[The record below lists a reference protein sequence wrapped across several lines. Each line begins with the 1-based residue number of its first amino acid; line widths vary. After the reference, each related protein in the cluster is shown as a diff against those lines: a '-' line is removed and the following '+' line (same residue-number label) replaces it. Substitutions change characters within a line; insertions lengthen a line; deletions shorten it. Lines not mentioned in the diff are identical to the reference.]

1 MSENMETAQSLDSA
15 EGQLVVFALADE
27 EFGVDINTVREI
39 VRVPDIT
46 PIPQSPDYVAGICNL
61 RGSVL
66 PAINSRQRFGLEHK
80 EADDSTRLLVIETGT
95 TATGLIVDDV
105 REVLHTKKEQME
117 EPPAVCKGVDREF
130 LSGVVKMNDGAR
142 LILILD
148 LDEVVQVQT
157 KEVKSDQK
165 QAALQA
171 GKTAINAVEKN
182 IDEEQLISFK
192 VADEEYAFDINRVR
206 EILRVG
212 EITEVPNAANY
223 VRGLLTIR
231 NQLLPILDLR
241 TMLGNTSLI
250 EQFHNEINEIMVIHE
265 QWLKDLKQS
274 LQSNAP
280 FNGALDPTKCALGQ
294 WLTKD
299 RSGDVGD
306 LINDIRIPHINF
318 HEFGAEAL
326 KLRSHSQDEAVLYLE
341 EHITPLEKILLSE
354 FIAIKNK
361 LAKNINE
368 FQRILVV
375 ETGDIHVGFIVDS
388 VNEVLRIPKSTIDA
402 PPWAASSA
410 KKELKGVAK
419 LDNGKRLIM
428 IMEESSLISHEE
440 SEELGKMSEAV
451 KKTADAE
458 TENEISLAQKDM
470 DEEQLVTFIVDKEE
484 YGVRIMQVQEI
495 NRLEEITQV
504 PKSPAFI
511 DGVTNLRGNVIPV
524 LNIRTLFGL
533 ESRDQDDSTRIIIV
547 DIEGRRTGLRVD
559 KVNEVLRLPKA
570 DIAPTPGIVTGDTEN
585 RFIEGVCQLNQGKRM
600 VLLLDINEILSTN
613 DKKEIAA
620 MEKKKVKPR
629 AKTAPQKKP
638 VKKMKI
644 DE

>member
-1 MSENMETAQSLDSA
+1 MSENIEAAQTLDSA

-66 PAINSRQRFGLEHK
+66 PVINSRQRFGLDHK
-80 EADDSTRLLVIETGT
+80 ESEDNTRLLVIETGA

-117 EPPAVCKGVDREF
+117 ESPAVCKGVDREF
-130 LSGVVKMNDGAR
+130 LSGVVKMDNGAR

-148 LDEVVQVQT
+148 LEEVVQI
-157 KEVKSDQK
+157 KAKAANSNQK
-165 QAALQA
+165 KTALQA
-171 GKTAINAVEKN
+171 GKTTENTVAKN
-182 IDEEQLISFK
+182 IDEEHLISFK
-192 VADEEYAFDINRVR
+192 IADEEYAFDINRVR
-206 EILRVG
+206 EILRVE
-212 EITEVPNAANY
+212 EITEVPNADDY

-241 TMLGNTSLI
+241 TMLGNISLI
-250 EQFHNEINEIMVIHE
+250 EQFHREINEIMVIHE

-274 LQSNAP
+274 LHNNAP

-294 WLTKD
+294 WLLKD

-306 LINDIRIPHINF
+306 LVNDIRIPHINF

-326 KLRSHSQDEAVLYLE
+326 KLCSHSQDEALLYFE
-341 EHITPLEKILLSE
+341 EHIAPLEKILHSE

-361 LAKNINE
+361 LDKNINE

-375 ETGDIHVGFIVDS
+375 ETGNIHVGFIVDS
-388 VNEVLRIPKSTIDA
+388 VNEVLRVSKSTIDKT
-402 PPWAASSA
+402 PWVASSA
-410 KKELKGVAK
+410 QKELKGVAK

-428 IMEESSLISHEE
+428 IMEESSLISQEE
-440 SEELGKMSEAV
+440 SEELGKISEAG
-451 KKTADAE
+451 KKTADVEA
-458 TENEISLAQKDM
+458 ENEISLAQKDM
-470 DEEQLVTFIVDKEE
+470 DEEQLVTFIVANEE

-495 NRLEEITQV
+495 NRLEEITHV

-533 ESRDQDDSTRIIIV
+533 KSHAQDDATRIIIV

-559 KVNEVLRLPKA
+559 KVNEVLRLPKE
-570 DIAPTPGIVTGDTEN
+570 DIAPAPGIVTGDSEN
-585 RFIEGVCQLNQGKRM
+585 RFIEGVCQLDHGKRM
-600 VLLLDINEILSTN
+600 VLLLDINEILSAE

-620 MEKKKVKPR
+620 MAKKKTKPR
-629 AKTAPQKKP
+629 AKTAPKKKTP
-638 VKKMKI
+638 KKMKI

>member
-1 MSENMETAQSLDSA
+1 
-15 EGQLVVFALADE
+15 
-27 EFGVDINTVREI
+27 
-39 VRVPDIT
+39 
-46 PIPQSPDYVAGICNL
+46 
-61 RGSVL
+61 
-66 PAINSRQRFGLEHK
+66 
-80 EADDSTRLLVIETGT
+80 
-95 TATGLIVDDV
+95 
-105 REVLHTKKEQME
+105 
-117 EPPAVCKGVDREF
+117 
-130 LSGVVKMNDGAR
+130 
-142 LILILD
+142 
-148 LDEVVQVQT
+148 
-157 KEVKSDQK
+157 
-165 QAALQA
+165 
-171 GKTAINAVEKN
+171 
-182 IDEEQLISFK
+182 
-192 VADEEYAFDINRVR
+192 
-206 EILRVG
+206 
-212 EITEVPNAANY
+212 
-223 VRGLLTIR
+223 
-231 NQLLPILDLR
+231 
-241 TMLGNTSLI
+241 
-250 EQFHNEINEIMVIHE
+250 
-265 QWLKDLKQS
+265 
-274 LQSNAP
+274 
-280 FNGALDPTKCALGQ
+280 
-294 WLTKD
+294 
-299 RSGDVGD
+299 
-306 LINDIRIPHINF
+306 
-318 HEFGAEAL
+318 AEAL
-326 KLRSHSQDEAVLYLE
+326 KLRSHSQDEALLYFE
-341 EHITPLEKILLSE
+341 EHIAPLEKILLSE

-388 VNEVLRIPKSTIDA
+388 VNEVLRIPKSTIDE

-458 TENEISLAQKDM
+458 TKNEISLAQKDM

-495 NRLEEITQV
+495 NRLEEITHV

-533 ESRDQDDSTRIIIV
+533 ESRDQDDATRIIIV

-570 DIAPTPGIVTGDTEN
+570 DIAPAPGIVTGDNEN

-600 VLLLDINEILSTN
+600 VLLLDINEILSAN

-629 AKTAPQKKP
+629 AKTAPRKKA